1 MLKAIINYII
11 YIFIYI
17 IIIISVI
24 VFLYF
29 FIHYNKNSMKV
40 YENSLEE
47 IKKMYFANYDNNK
60 NSIISNYN
68 IINNRIIFLQER
80 IAHYQND
87 SNHFASLWLTLLSL
101 LFIIVTGFNLYNYN
115 EQKKILEKDI
125 EKLEIIL
132 KNNEP
137 TVENAQK
144 IENSG
149 DIKGLSDKQEVE

>member
-1 MLKAIINYII
+1 MRFISMLKAILNYII

-29 FIHYNKNSMKV
+29 FIHY
-40 YENSLEE
+40 
-47 IKKMYFANYDNNK
+47 NK

-137 TVENAQK
+137 TVADAQK

>member
-1 MLKAIINYII
+1 
-11 YIFIYI
+11 
-17 IIIISVI
+17 
-24 VFLYF
+24 
-29 FIHYNKNSMKV
+29 
-40 YENSLEE
+40 
-47 IKKMYFANYDNNK
+47 MYYTNYDNNK

-137 TVENAQK
+137 TVVADTQK

>member
-1 MLKAIINYII
+1 MRFISMLKAILNYII

-29 FIHYNKNSMKV
+29 FIHY
-40 YENSLEE
+40 
-47 IKKMYFANYDNNK
+47 NK

-101 LFIIVTGFNLYNYN
+101 LFIIETGFNLYNYN
-115 EQKKILEKDI
+115 EEKKILEKDI
-125 EKLEIIL
+125 DKLEIIL

-137 TVENAQK
+137 TVADAQK